1 MTITTNNYEDWLY
14 RYCEGLLD
22 DGQRAAVEA
31 WLAEHP
37 EAAAE
42 ASLYDPGLRLNPT
55 CEACPDK
62 EALMRHEPQRTAL
75 WRRTAAACAAA
86 LLAAGAWLVWSEEGS
101 ESIAPATAE
110 RHTAPQP
117 APTTPAITPATPHE
131 MSLQAAK
138 KKPAKRIRHEALPPE
153 LSLEEPL
160 EALAPI
166 AAAEDPAP
174 ALLADAEP
182 VAAEP
187 DVILYIDT
195 LLIGEEPWQ
204 PLTETATTS
213 ITAGERLRGFRQYCA
228 NLIGDYT
235 HRAYSEARAFVVA
248 WVSQQE
254 ENINQLKQS

>member
-62 EALMRHEPQRTAL
+62 ESLMRHEPQRTAL

-86 LLAAGAWLVWSEEGS
+86 LLAAGAWLIWPGGKSENA
-101 ESIAPATAE
+101 APVTAE
-110 RHTAPQP
+110 RHLSPQP
-117 APTTPAITPATPHE
+117 APETSATTPAAPHE
-131 MSLQAAK
+131 TPLQAAER
-138 KKPAKRIRHEALPPE
+138 KPATIIRHEAVQPETELQEPIEAMVPPTAAD
-153 LSLEEPL
+153 EPS
-160 EALAPI
+160 
-166 AAAEDPAP
+166 P

-182 VAAEP
+182 VAEEP
-187 DVILYIDT
+187 TVILYIDT
-195 LLIGEEPWQ
+195 LLMGEKTWQ
-204 PLTETATTS
+204 PLTETTPVS
-213 ITAGERLRGFRQYCA
+213 ITAIERLNGFRQYCA
-228 NLIGDYT
+228 NLISDYT
-235 HRAYSEARAFVVA
+235 YRAYSEVRAQIMA

-254 ENINQLKQS
+254 EHINQLKLS